1 MEEKIQLIKENK
13 DAAVAALN
21 SYLDKIYTLTDQYF
35 TEDNQLK
42 EGLTKDEKLEK
53 FLIELKNDA
62 SKYESVRRKLIDE
75 NYDLSLKEIN
85 YVALAFTYVSA
96 TWQTMIKNLTK
107 AIEETKLIVSKLM
120 EKKNIIMIGI

>member
-13 DAAVAALN
+13 DAAVAAIN
-21 SYLDKIYTLTDQYF
+21 SYLDKIYNLTDQYF

-53 FLIELKNDA
+53 FLMELKNDA

-120 EKKNIIMIGI
+120 EKKN

>member
-1 MEEKIQLIKENK
+1 MEEKIQIIKENR

-21 SYLDKIYTLTDQYF
+21 SYLDRIYNLTNQYF

-62 SKYESVRRKLIDE
+62 SKYESVRRKLLDE

-107 AIEETKLIVSKLM
+107 AIEETKPIVSKLM
-120 EKKNIIMIGI
+120 EKKN

>member
-21 SYLDKIYTLTDQYF
+21 SYLDKIYGLTDQYF
-35 TEDNQLK
+35 TGDGKLK

-53 FLIELKNDA
+53 FLLELREDA
-62 SKYESVRRKLIDE
+62 SKYESVRRKIIDEDYNLSLID
-75 NYDLSLKEIN
+75 IN
-85 YVALAFTYVSA
+85 HVALAFTYVSA

-107 AIEETKLIVSKLM
+107 AIEETKPIVSKLM
-120 EKKNIIMIGI
+120 EKKN

>member
-21 SYLDKIYTLTDQYF
+21 AYLDKIYNLTDQYF

-53 FLIELKNDA
+53 FLMELKNDA
-62 SKYESVRRKLIDE
+62 SKYESIRRKLLDE

-107 AIEETKLIVSKLM
+107 AIEETKPIVSKLM
-120 EKKNIIMIGI
+120 EKKN

>member
-21 SYLDKIYTLTDQYF
+21 SYLDRIYNLTNQYF

-53 FLIELKNDA
+53 FLMELRNDA
-62 SKYESVRRKLIDE
+62 SKYESVRRKLLDE

-107 AIEETKLIVSKLM
+107 AIEETKSIVFKLM
-120 EKKNIIMIGI
+120 EKKN

>member
-35 TEDNQLK
+35 TKDNQLK

-53 FLIELKNDA
+53 FLIELRNDA

-107 AIEETKLIVSKLM
+107 AIEETKPIVSKLM
-120 EKKNIIMIGI
+120 EKKN

>member
-21 SYLDKIYTLTDQYF
+21 SYLDRIYNLTNQYF

-53 FLIELKNDA
+53 FLMELRNDA
-62 SKYESVRRKLIDE
+62 SKYESVRRKLLDE

-107 AIEETKLIVSKLM
+107 AIEETKPIISKLM
-120 EKKNIIMIGI
+120 EKKN

>member
-13 DAAVAALN
+13 NAAVAALN
-21 SYLDKIYTLTDQYF
+21 AYLDKIYNLTDQYF

-53 FLIELKNDA
+53 FLMELKNDA
-62 SKYESVRRKLIDE
+62 SKYESVRRKLLDE

-107 AIEETKLIVSKLM
+107 AIEETKSIVFKLM
-120 EKKNIIMIGI
+120 EKKN

>member
-21 SYLDKIYTLTDQYF
+21 SYLDKIYTLIDQYF
-35 TEDNQLK
+35 TENNQLK

-120 EKKNIIMIGI
+120 EKKN

>member
-21 SYLDKIYTLTDQYF
+21 SYLDRIYNLTNQYF
-35 TEDNQLK
+35 TKDNQLK

-53 FLIELKNDA
+53 FLMELRNDA
-62 SKYESVRRKLIDE
+62 SKYESVRRKLLDE

-107 AIEETKLIVSKLM
+107 AIEETKPIVSKLM
-120 EKKNIIMIGI
+120 EKKN

>member
-21 SYLDKIYTLTDQYF
+21 SYLDKIYNLTDQYF
-35 TEDNQLK
+35 TKDNQLK

-75 NYDLSLKEIN
+75 NYNLSLKEIN

-96 TWQTMIKNLTK
+96 TWQTMVKNLTK
-107 AIEETKLIVSKLM
+107 AIEETKPIVSKLM
-120 EKKNIIMIGI
+120 EKKN

>member
-13 DAAVAALN
+13 DAAIAALN

-35 TEDNQLK
+35 TKDNQLK

-120 EKKNIIMIGI
+120 EKKN

>member
-21 SYLDKIYTLTDQYF
+21 SYLDKIYNLTDQYF

-53 FLIELKNDA
+53 FLMELKNDA

-107 AIEETKLIVSKLM
+107 VIEETKLIVSKLM
-120 EKKNIIMIGI
+120 EKKN

>member
-1 MEEKIQLIKENK
+1 MEEKIQLIKENR

-21 SYLDKIYTLTDQYF
+21 SYLDRIYNLTNQYF

-42 EGLTKDEKLEK
+42 EGLTKDEKLER
-53 FLIELKNDA
+53 FLMELRNDA
-62 SKYESVRRKLIDE
+62 SKYESVRRKLLDE

-107 AIEETKLIVSKLM
+107 AIEETKPIVSKLM
-120 EKKNIIMIGI
+120 EKKN

>member
-21 SYLDKIYTLTDQYF
+21 SYLDKIYNLTDQYF

-62 SKYESVRRKLIDE
+62 SKYESVRRKIIDE

-107 AIEETKLIVSKLM
+107 AIEETKPIVSKLM
-120 EKKNIIMIGI
+120 EKKN

>member
-21 SYLDKIYTLTDQYF
+21 SYLDKIYNLTDRYF

-53 FLIELKNDA
+53 FLMELRNDA

-107 AIEETKLIVSKLM
+107 AIEETKPIVSKLM
-120 EKKNIIMIGI
+120 EKKN

>member
-1 MEEKIQLIKENK
+1 MEEKIQIIKENR

-21 SYLDKIYTLTDQYF
+21 SYLDRIYNLTNQYF

-53 FLIELKNDA
+53 FLMELRNDA
-62 SKYESVRRKLIDE
+62 SKYESVRRKIIDE

-107 AIEETKLIVSKLM
+107 AIEETKPIVSKLM
-120 EKKNIIMIGI
+120 EKKN

>member
-21 SYLDKIYTLTDQYF
+21 SYLDKIYNLTDQYF

-53 FLIELKNDA
+53 FLIELRNDA

-85 YVALAFTYVSA
+85 YIALAFTYVSA

-107 AIEETKLIVSKLM
+107 AIEETKPIVSKLM
-120 EKKNIIMIGI
+120 EKKN

>member
-1 MEEKIQLIKENK
+1 MEEKIQVIKENR
-13 DAAVAALN
+13 DAAIAALN
-21 SYLDKIYTLTDQYF
+21 SYLDKIYNLTNQYF

-42 EGLTKDEKLEK
+42 GGLTKDEKLEK
-53 FLIELKNDA
+53 FLMELRNDA
-62 SKYESVRRKLIDE
+62 SKYESVRRKLLDE

-107 AIEETKLIVSKLM
+107 AIEETKPIVSKLM
-120 EKKNIIMIGI
+120 EKKN

>member
-21 SYLDKIYTLTDQYF
+21 SYLDKIYNLTDQYF

-85 YVALAFTYVSA
+85 YVALAFTYVST

-107 AIEETKLIVSKLM
+107 AIEETKPIVSKLM
-120 EKKNIIMIGI
+120 EKKN

>member
-13 DAAVAALN
+13 DAAVAAIN
-21 SYLDKIYTLTDQYF
+21 SYLDKIYNLTDQYF

-120 EKKNIIMIGI
+120 EKKN

>member
-21 SYLDKIYTLTDQYF
+21 SYLDKIYDLTDKYF

-53 FLIELKNDA
+53 FLMELRNDA

-107 AIEETKLIVSKLM
+107 AIEETKPIVSKLM
-120 EKKNIIMIGI
+120 EKKS

>member
-1 MEEKIQLIKENK
+1 MEEKIQIIKENR

-21 SYLDKIYTLTDQYF
+21 SYLDRIYNLTNQYF

-107 AIEETKLIVSKLM
+107 AIEETKPIVSKLM
-120 EKKNIIMIGI
+120 EKKN

>member
-13 DAAVAALN
+13 NAAIAALN
-21 SYLDKIYTLTDQYF
+21 SYLDKIYNLTDQYF

-107 AIEETKLIVSKLM
+107 AIEETKSIVFKLM
-120 EKKNIIMIGI
+120 EKKN

>member
-85 YVALAFTYVSA
+85 YVALAFTYVST

-107 AIEETKLIVSKLM
+107 AIEETKPIVSKLM
-120 EKKNIIMIGI
+120 EKKN

>member
-21 SYLDKIYTLTDQYF
+21 SYLDKIYNLTDRYF

-53 FLIELKNDA
+53 FLMELRNDA

-120 EKKNIIMIGI
+120 EKKN

>member
-21 SYLDKIYTLTDQYF
+21 SYLDRIYNLTNQYF

-53 FLIELKNDA
+53 FLMELKNDA
-62 SKYESVRRKLIDE
+62 SKYESVRRKLLDE

-107 AIEETKLIVSKLM
+107 AIEETKPIVSKLM
-120 EKKNIIMIGI
+120 EKKN

>member
-21 SYLDKIYTLTDQYF
+21 SYLDKIYNLTDQYF
-35 TEDNQLK
+35 TKDNQLK

-75 NYDLSLKEIN
+75 NYNLSLKEIN

-107 AIEETKLIVSKLM
+107 AIEETKPIVSKLM
-120 EKKNIIMIGI
+120 EKKN

>member
-1 MEEKIQLIKENK
+1 MEEKIQLIKENR

-21 SYLDKIYTLTDQYF
+21 SYLDRIYNLTNQYF

-53 FLIELKNDA
+53 FLMELRNDA
-62 SKYESVRRKLIDE
+62 SKYESVRRKLLDE

-107 AIEETKLIVSKLM
+107 AIEETKPIVSKLM
-120 EKKNIIMIGI
+120 EKKN

>member
-21 SYLDKIYTLTDQYF
+21 SYLDRIYNLTNQYF

-53 FLIELKNDA
+53 FLMELRNDA
-62 SKYESVRRKLIDE
+62 SKYESVRRKLLDE

-107 AIEETKLIVSKLM
+107 AIEETKPIVSKLM
-120 EKKNIIMIGI
+120 KKKN

>member
-21 SYLDKIYTLTDQYF
+21 SYLDKIYNLTDQYF

-53 FLIELKNDA
+53 FLMELKNDA

-107 AIEETKLIVSKLM
+107 AIEETKPIVSKLM
-120 EKKNIIMIGI
+120 EKES

>member
-21 SYLDKIYTLTDQYF
+21 SYLDKIYNLTNQYF

-75 NYDLSLKEIN
+75 NYNLSLKEIN

-107 AIEETKLIVSKLM
+107 AIEETKPIVSKLM
-120 EKKNIIMIGI
+120 EKKN

>member
-21 SYLDKIYTLTDQYF
+21 SYLDKIYNLTDQYF
-35 TEDNQLK
+35 TKDNQLK

-107 AIEETKLIVSKLM
+107 AIEETKPIVSKLM
-120 EKKNIIMIGI
+120 EKKN

>member
-13 DAAVAALN
+13 DAAIAALN

-53 FLIELKNDA
+53 FLMELRNDA
-62 SKYESVRRKLIDE
+62 SKYESVRRKLLNE

-120 EKKNIIMIGI
+120 EKKN

>member
-1 MEEKIQLIKENK
+1 MLFH
-13 DAAVAALN
+13 
-21 SYLDKIYTLTDQYF
+21 LDKIYNLTGQYF

-62 SKYESVRRKLIDE
+62 SKYESVRRKLLDE

-120 EKKNIIMIGI
+120 EKKN